1 VVTVT
6 GGQRGFH
13 QKEGSIL
20 LRAIYRRFDLA
31 GHGTTLRTEG
41 MAGLSNFFTVLYIVA
56 VNAAILADSG
66 IPLEAGILATVLTCF
81 VGCLLM
87 GLWANAPVVLVPG
100 MGVNAFFAY
109 TIVRSMG
116 LSWQEALAAVLL
128 SGLVF
133 AVAAFT
139 RLGGVLSEAVPQSLK
154 EAITVGIGLFLTFIG
169 LQKGGLIAANQTT
182 YVALGQLGSPQ
193 ALVTLLTLL
202 VVLFLHIRQVRG
214 GFLIG
219 ILFGTALAAL
229 FGLVDWSGAQ
239 QVNYSLAGYAHVLG
253 AVSFAGIGSLAFWAA
268 TFSLAMVVVF
278 ETMGTLHG
286 FLERPEKTGRG
297 YQASAVSAM
306 LAGVFGTSPT
316 IVAVE
321 SAAGLAAGG
330 KTGLTAVTTGVLFL
344 LSLLFLPFIKL
355 IPASAI
361 APVLIVIGGLMITN
375 VQKIPFHDFSEWF
388 PAFLVI
394 ALIPLTYSIADGIA
408 FGFLAYPVLKIAL
421 GRSREV
427 ATPLFV
433 IAGLFLV
440 TFVLHAVG

>member
-1 VVTVT
+1 MVTVT
-6 GGQRGFH
+6 GGQRGFY

-20 LRAIYRRFDLA
+20 LRAIYKKFDLA

-41 MAGLSNFFTVLYIVA
+41 MAGLSNFFTVVYIVA

-87 GLWANAPVVLVPG
+87 GLWANAPVILVPG

-128 SGLVF
+128 SGAVF
-133 AVAAFT
+133 ALAAFT
-139 RLGGVLSEAVPQSLK
+139 RLGDMLSRAVPQSLK

-182 YVALGQLGSPQ
+182 YVSLGQLGSPQ

-219 ILFGTALAAL
+219 ILFGTGLAAL
-229 FGLVDWSGAQ
+229 FGLVDWSGASR
-239 QVNYSLAGYAHVLG
+239 VNLSLAGYAHVLG
-253 AVSFAGIGSLAFWAA
+253 AVSFDGIGSLAFWAA

-286 FLERPEKTGRG
+286 FLERPEKTGRA
-297 YQASAVSAM
+297 YQASAVTAM

-321 SAAGLAAGG
+321 SAAGIASGG

-440 TFVLHAVG
+440 NFVLHAIG

>member
-1 VVTVT
+1 MVTVT
-6 GGQRGFH
+6 GGQRGFD

-20 LRAIYRRFDLA
+20 LRAIYNRFDLA
-31 GHGTTLRTEG
+31 GHGTTLHTEG

-56 VNAAILADSG
+56 VNSAILSDAG

-87 GLWANAPVVLVPG
+87 GLWANAPVILVPG

-128 SGLVF
+128 SGAVF
-133 AVAAFT
+133 ALAAFT
-139 RLGGVLSEAVPQSLK
+139 RLGDMLSRAVPQSLK

-182 YVALGQLGSPQ
+182 YVSLGQLGSPE
-193 ALVTLLTLL
+193 ALVTMLTLL

-219 ILFGTALAAL
+219 ILFGTVVAAL

-239 QVNYSLAGYAHVLG
+239 QVSFSLDGYAHVLG
-253 AVSFAGIGSLAFWAA
+253 AVSFDGIGSLAFWTA

-286 FLERPEKTGRG
+286 FLERPEKTGRAN
-297 YQASAVSAM
+297 QASAVSAM

-321 SAAGLAAGG
+321 SAAGLASGG
-330 KTGLTAVTTGVLFL
+330 KTGLTAVTTGMLFL

-408 FGFLAYPVLKIAL
+408 FGFMAYPVLKIAL

-440 TFVLHAVG
+440 NFVLHAVG

>member
-1 VVTVT
+1 ML
-6 GGQRGFH
+6 
-13 QKEGSIL
+13 K
-20 LRAIYRRFDLA
+20 AIEKWFDLA

-41 MAGLSNFFTVLYIVA
+41 MAGLSTFFTVLYIVA
-56 VNAAILADSG
+56 VNAAILSDAG

-109 TIVRSMG
+109 TIVKSMG

-128 SGLVF
+128 SGIVF

-169 LQKGGLIAANQTT
+169 LQKGGLIAPDAAT
-182 YVALGQLGSPQ
+182 YVALGKLGSPE

-219 ILFGTALAAL
+219 ILFGTGLAAA
-229 FGLVDWSGAQ
+229 FGLVDWSGAT
-239 QVNYSLAGYAHVLG
+239 QVNFSLDEYAGVFG
-253 AVSFAGIGSLAFWAA
+253 AVSFSGIGSLAFWAA
-268 TFSLAMVVVF
+268 TFSLAMVIVF
-278 ETMGTLHG
+278 ETMGMLHG
-286 FLERPEKTGRG
+286 FLDRPEKIGRG
-297 YQASAVSAM
+297 YQASSVSAM
-306 LAGVFGTSPT
+306 MAGVFGTSPT

-321 SAAGLAAGG
+321 SAAGIASGG

-375 VQKIPFHDFSEWF
+375 VQKIPFNDFSEWF
-388 PAFLVI
+388 PAFLTI

-408 FGFLAYPVLKIAL
+408 FGFLAYPVLKLAR
-421 GRSREV
+421 GRGREV
-427 ATPLFV
+427 AMPLYV
-433 IAGLFLV
+433 IAGLFMLN
-440 TFVLHAVG
+440 FILHAIG